1 MVSNLKKRA
10 DGRYYCSNC
19 MLLQPA
25 PLKTNC
31 AFCGDWFSNFS
42 SVAIQIQKEQFAN
55 EIKDKGV
62 PNEKN

>member
-1 MVSNLKKRA
+1 
-10 DGRYYCSNC
+10 

-42 SVAIQIQKEQFAN
+42 SVAIQIQKEQFAD
-55 EIKDKGV
+55 EVKDKGV